1 MKANVHTLLGRMAW
15 IALLGSL
22 LMVSS
27 CKHRGGTAAGGSS
40 VAGGAHSAGLAA
52 KAVDI
57 INANRQTETTLT
69 AKASIKLQA
78 GEKSAGVSGTLR
90 MKRDDVI
97 QLSLAF
103 LGLMEVGRLEITPDY
118 FLLID
123 RMNHQY
129 VRVAYSQ
136 VPFFQQSGIDFHTF
150 QSLFWGELFLPGDA
164 GKAPQSQS
172 YEQEIA
178 GDTLSLTSEVRRQAA
193 LHFVASLSRAL
204 LLQTSVV
211 GSGQPCRPAHVV
223 GLLQLQVFLRQAV
236 PHRHAHEVVGG
247 YAQGTGDAQSEQ
259 PQEQFRLA
267 DPHRSQ
273 YQEIQAGVYREHHQ
287 EARQLVDVTL
297 A

>member
-1 MKANVHTLLGRMAW
+1 MKANIHTLLGRMAW

-27 CKHRGGTAAGGSS
+27 CKHRSGTAAGGSS

-57 INANRQTETTLT
+57 INANRQTETTIT

-178 GDTLSLTSEVRRQAA
+178 GDTLRLTSEVRRQAA

-211 GSGQPCRPAHVV
+211 ARDSHADPLMSWDYSNYKSFCGKQFPTGMLMKLSAGTLKA
-223 GLLQLQVFLRQAV
+223 QVTLSLSNLKNNSDWQTRT
-236 PHRHAHEVVGG
+236 EVNTKKYKQV
-247 YAQGTGDAQSEQ
+247 SIESIIR
-259 PQEQFRLA
+259 RLA
-267 DPHRSQ
+267 S
-273 YQEIQAGVYREHHQ
+273 
-287 EARQLVDVTL
+287 LSM
-297 A
+297 

>member
-1 MKANVHTLLGRMAW
+1 MKANIHTLLGRMAW

-27 CKHRGGTAAGGSS
+27 CKHRGGTVAGGSS

-57 INANRQTETTLT
+57 INANRQTGTTLT

-211 GSGQPCRPAHVV
+211 ARDSHADPLMSWDYSNYKSFCGKQFPTGMLMKLSAGTLKA
-223 GLLQLQVFLRQAV
+223 QVTLSLSNLKNNSDWQTRT
-236 PHRHAHEVVGG
+236 EVNTKKYKQV
-247 YAQGTGDAQSEQ
+247 TIESIIR
-259 PQEQFRLA
+259 RLA
-267 DPHRSQ
+267 S
-273 YQEIQAGVYREHHQ
+273 
-287 EARQLVDVTL
+287 LSM
-297 A
+297 

>member
-1 MKANVHTLLGRMAW
+1 M
-15 IALLGSL
+15 
-22 LMVSS
+22 
-27 CKHRGGTAAGGSS
+27 
-40 VAGGAHSAGLAA
+40 AGGAHSAGLAA

-150 QSLFWGELFLPGDA
+150 QSLFWGELFLLGDA

-178 GDTLSLTSEVRRQAA
+178 GDTLRLTSEVRRQAA

-211 GSGQPCRPAHVV
+211 ARDSHADPLMSWDYSNYKSFCGKQFPTGMLMKLSAGTLKA
-223 GLLQLQVFLRQAV
+223 QVTLSLSNLKNNSDWPTRT
-236 PHRHAHEVVGG
+236 EVNTKKYKQV
-247 YAQGTGDAQSEQ
+247 SIESIIR
-259 PQEQFRLA
+259 RLA
-267 DPHRSQ
+267 S
-273 YQEIQAGVYREHHQ
+273 
-287 EARQLVDVTL
+287 LSM
-297 A
+297 

>member
-1 MKANVHTLLGRMAW
+1 MKANIHTLLGRMAW

-40 VAGGAHSAGLAA
+40 VAGGAHSVGLAA

-211 GSGQPCRPAHVV
+211 ARDSHADPLMSWDYSNYKSFCGKQFPTGMLMKLSAGTLKA
-223 GLLQLQVFLRQAV
+223 QVTLSLSNLKNNSDWQTRT
-236 PHRHAHEVVGG
+236 EVNTKKYKQV
-247 YAQGTGDAQSEQ
+247 SIESIIR
-259 PQEQFRLA
+259 RLA
-267 DPHRSQ
+267 S
-273 YQEIQAGVYREHHQ
+273 
-287 EARQLVDVTL
+287 LSM
-297 A
+297 

>member
-1 MKANVHTLLGRMAW
+1 MKANIHTLLGRMAW

-27 CKHRGGTAAGGSS
+27 CKYRGGTAAGGSS

-211 GSGQPCRPAHVV
+211 ARDSHADPLMSWDYSNYKSFCGKQFPTGMLMKLSAGTLKA
-223 GLLQLQVFLRQAV
+223 QVTLSLSNLKNNSDWQTRT
-236 PHRHAHEVVGG
+236 EVNTKKYKQV
-247 YAQGTGDAQSEQ
+247 SIESIIR
-259 PQEQFRLA
+259 RLA
-267 DPHRSQ
+267 S
-273 YQEIQAGVYREHHQ
+273 
-287 EARQLVDVTL
+287 LSM
-297 A
+297 

>member
-1 MKANVHTLLGRMAW
+1 MKANIHTLLGRMAW

-40 VAGGAHSAGLAA
+40 VTGGAHSAGLAA

-211 GSGQPCRPAHVV
+211 ARDSHADPLMSWDYSNYKSFCGKQFPTGMLMKLSAGTLKA
-223 GLLQLQVFLRQAV
+223 QVTFSLSNLKNNSDWQTRT
-236 PHRHAHEVVGG
+236 EVNTKKYKQV
-247 YAQGTGDAQSEQ
+247 SIESIIR
-259 PQEQFRLA
+259 RLA
-267 DPHRSQ
+267 S
-273 YQEIQAGVYREHHQ
+273 
-287 EARQLVDVTL
+287 LSM
-297 A
+297 

>member
-1 MKANVHTLLGRMAW
+1 MKANIHTLLGCMAW

-27 CKHRGGTAAGGSS
+27 CKHRGGTAAGASS

-211 GSGQPCRPAHVV
+211 ARDSHADPLMSWDYSNYKSFCGKQFPTGMLMKLSAGTLKA
-223 GLLQLQVFLRQAV
+223 QVTLSLSNLKNNSDWQTRT
-236 PHRHAHEVVGG
+236 EVNTKKYKQV
-247 YAQGTGDAQSEQ
+247 SIESIIR
-259 PQEQFRLA
+259 RLA
-267 DPHRSQ
+267 S
-273 YQEIQAGVYREHHQ
+273 
-287 EARQLVDVTL
+287 LSM
-297 A
+297 

>member
-1 MKANVHTLLGRMAW
+1 MKANIHTLLGRMAW

-22 LMVSS
+22 LMVTS
-27 CKHRGGTAAGGSS
+27 CKHRGGTGAGGSS

-193 LHFVASLSRAL
+193 FHFVASLSRAL

-211 GSGQPCRPAHVV
+211 ARDSHADPLMSWDYSNYKSFCGKQFPTGMLMKLSAGTLKA
-223 GLLQLQVFLRQAV
+223 QVTLSLSNLKNNSVWQTRT
-236 PHRHAHEVVGG
+236 EVNTKKYKQV
-247 YAQGTGDAQSEQ
+247 SIESIIR
-259 PQEQFRLA
+259 RLA
-267 DPHRSQ
+267 S
-273 YQEIQAGVYREHHQ
+273 
-287 EARQLVDVTL
+287 LSM
-297 A
+297 

>member
-1 MKANVHTLLGRMAW
+1 M
-15 IALLGSL
+15 
-22 LMVSS
+22 
-27 CKHRGGTAAGGSS
+27 
-40 VAGGAHSAGLAA
+40 AGGAHSAGLAA

-136 VPFFQQSGIDFHTF
+136 VPFFQQSGIGFHTF

-164 GKAPQSQS
+164 GKTPQSQS
-172 YEQEIA
+172 YEQEIV
-178 GDTLSLTSEVRRQAA
+178 GDTLRLTSEVRRQAA

-211 GSGQPCRPAHVV
+211 ARDSHADPLMSWDYSNYKSFCGKQFPTGMLMKLSAGTLKA
-223 GLLQLQVFLRQAV
+223 QVTLSLSNLKNNSDWQTRT
-236 PHRHAHEVVGG
+236 EVNTKKYKQV
-247 YAQGTGDAQSEQ
+247 SIESIIR
-259 PQEQFRLA
+259 RLA
-267 DPHRSQ
+267 S
-273 YQEIQAGVYREHHQ
+273 
-287 EARQLVDVTL
+287 LSM
-297 A
+297 

>member
-1 MKANVHTLLGRMAW
+1 MKANIHTLLGRMAW

-27 CKHRGGTAAGGSS
+27 CKHRSGTAAGGSS

-57 INANRQTETTLT
+57 INANRQTEITLT

-178 GDTLSLTSEVRRQAA
+178 GDTLRLTSEVRRQAA

-211 GSGQPCRPAHVV
+211 ARDSHAEPLMSWDYSNYKSFCGKQFPTGMLMKLSAGTLKA
-223 GLLQLQVFLRQAV
+223 QVTLSLSNLKNNSDWQTRT
-236 PHRHAHEVVGG
+236 EVNTKKYKQV
-247 YAQGTGDAQSEQ
+247 SIESIIR
-259 PQEQFRLA
+259 RLA
-267 DPHRSQ
+267 S
-273 YQEIQAGVYREHHQ
+273 
-287 EARQLVDVTL
+287 LSM
-297 A
+297 

>member
-1 MKANVHTLLGRMAW
+1 MKANIHTLLGRMAW

-27 CKHRGGTAAGGSS
+27 CKHRGGTA
-40 VAGGAHSAGLAA
+40 AGLAA

-178 GDTLSLTSEVRRQAA
+178 GDTLRLTSEVRRQAA

-211 GSGQPCRPAHVV
+211 ARDSHADPLMSWDYSNYKSFCGKQFPTGMLMKLSAGTLKA
-223 GLLQLQVFLRQAV
+223 QVTLSLSNLKNNSDWQTRT
-236 PHRHAHEVVGG
+236 EVNTKKYKQV
-247 YAQGTGDAQSEQ
+247 SIESIIR
-259 PQEQFRLA
+259 RLA
-267 DPHRSQ
+267 S
-273 YQEIQAGVYREHHQ
+273 
-287 EARQLVDVTL
+287 LSM
-297 A
+297 

>member
-1 MKANVHTLLGRMAW
+1 MKANIHTLLGRMAW

-129 VRVAYSQ
+129 VRVAYSL

-211 GSGQPCRPAHVV
+211 ARDSHADPLMSWDYSNYKSFCGKQFPTGMLMKLSAGTLKA
-223 GLLQLQVFLRQAV
+223 QVTLSLSNLKNNSDWQTRT
-236 PHRHAHEVVGG
+236 EVNTKKYKQV
-247 YAQGTGDAQSEQ
+247 SIESIIR
-259 PQEQFRLA
+259 RLA
-267 DPHRSQ
+267 S
-273 YQEIQAGVYREHHQ
+273 
-287 EARQLVDVTL
+287 LSM
-297 A
+297 

>member
-1 MKANVHTLLGRMAW
+1 MKANIHTLLGRMAW

-22 LMVSS
+22 LMVFS

-211 GSGQPCRPAHVV
+211 ARDSHADPLMSWDYSNYKSFCGKQFPTGMLMKLSAGTLKA
-223 GLLQLQVFLRQAV
+223 QVTLSLSNLKNNSDWQTRT
-236 PHRHAHEVVGG
+236 EVNTKKYKQV
-247 YAQGTGDAQSEQ
+247 SIESIIR
-259 PQEQFRLA
+259 RLA
-267 DPHRSQ
+267 S
-273 YQEIQAGVYREHHQ
+273 
-287 EARQLVDVTL
+287 LSM
-297 A
+297 

>member
-1 MKANVHTLLGRMAW
+1 MKANIHTLLGRMVW

-22 LMVSS
+22 LMASS
-27 CKHRGGTAAGGSS
+27 CKHRGGTASGGSS

-193 LHFVASLSRAL
+193 LHFVASLSRAA

-211 GSGQPCRPAHVV
+211 ARDSHADPLMSWDYSNYKSFCGKQFPTGMLMKLSAGTLKA
-223 GLLQLQVFLRQAV
+223 QVTLSLSNLKNNSDWQTRT
-236 PHRHAHEVVGG
+236 EVNTKKYKQV
-247 YAQGTGDAQSEQ
+247 SIESIIR
-259 PQEQFRLA
+259 RLA
-267 DPHRSQ
+267 S
-273 YQEIQAGVYREHHQ
+273 
-287 EARQLVDVTL
+287 LSM
-297 A
+297 

>member
-1 MKANVHTLLGRMAW
+1 MKANIHTLLGRMAW

-27 CKHRGGTAAGGSS
+27 CKHRGGTAAGCSS

-211 GSGQPCRPAHVV
+211 ARDSHADPLMSWDYSNYKSFCGKQFPTGMLMKLSAGTLKA
-223 GLLQLQVFLRQAV
+223 QVTLSLSNLKNNSDWQTRT
-236 PHRHAHEVVGG
+236 EVNTKKYKQV
-247 YAQGTGDAQSEQ
+247 SIESIIR
-259 PQEQFRLA
+259 RLA
-267 DPHRSQ
+267 S
-273 YQEIQAGVYREHHQ
+273 
-287 EARQLVDVTL
+287 LSM
-297 A
+297 

>member
-1 MKANVHTLLGRMAW
+1 MKANIHTLLGRMVW

-27 CKHRGGTAAGGSS
+27 CKHRGGTAAGCSS

-178 GDTLSLTSEVRRQAA
+178 GDTLRLTSEVRRQAA

-211 GSGQPCRPAHVV
+211 ARDSHADPLMSWDYSNYKSFCGKQFPTGMLMKLSAGTLKA
-223 GLLQLQVFLRQAV
+223 QVTLSLSNLKNNSDWQTRT
-236 PHRHAHEVVGG
+236 EVNTKKYKQV
-247 YAQGTGDAQSEQ
+247 SIESIIR
-259 PQEQFRLA
+259 RLA
-267 DPHRSQ
+267 S
-273 YQEIQAGVYREHHQ
+273 
-287 EARQLVDVTL
+287 LSM
-297 A
+297 

>member
-1 MKANVHTLLGRMAW
+1 MNMKRIRTGLCTHMVCLCLLACMMLA
-15 IALLGSL
+15 
-22 LMVSS
+22 SS
-27 CKHRGGTAAGGSS
+27 CRHRKDAASDDSSSS
-40 VAGGAHSAGLAA
+40 VAGLQDAGLAS
-52 KAVDI
+52 KMVQR
-57 INANRQTETTLT
+57 INANRHTEEYLT
-69 AKASIKLQA
+69 AKA
-78 GEKSAGVSGTLR
+78 GVRLESGRNNVSVNGTLR
-90 MKRDDVI
+90 MKRDEVI

-103 LGLMEVGRLEITPDY
+103 LGLMEVGRMEITPDY

-172 YEQEIA
+172 YDQEIA

-211 GSGQPCRPAHVV
+211 ARDSHADPLMSWDYSNYKSFCGKQFPTGMLMKLSAGTLKA
-223 GLLQLQVFLRQAV
+223 QVTLSLSNLKNNSDWQTRT
-236 PHRHAHEVVGG
+236 EVNTKKYKQV
-247 YAQGTGDAQSEQ
+247 SIESIIR
-259 PQEQFRLA
+259 RLA
-267 DPHRSQ
+267 S
-273 YQEIQAGVYREHHQ
+273 
-287 EARQLVDVTL
+287 LSM
-297 A
+297 

>member
-1 MKANVHTLLGRMAW
+1 M
-15 IALLGSL
+15 
-22 LMVSS
+22 
-27 CKHRGGTAAGGSS
+27 
-40 VAGGAHSAGLAA
+40 AGGAHSAGLAA

-90 MKRDDVI
+90 MERDDVI

-150 QSLFWGELFLPGDA
+150 Q
-164 GKAPQSQS
+164 
-172 YEQEIA
+172 
-178 GDTLSLTSEVRRQAA
+178 
-193 LHFVASLSRAL
+193 
-204 LLQTSVV
+204 
-211 GSGQPCRPAHVV
+211 
-223 GLLQLQVFLRQAV
+223 
-236 PHRHAHEVVGG
+236 
-247 YAQGTGDAQSEQ
+247 
-259 PQEQFRLA
+259 
-267 DPHRSQ
+267 
-273 YQEIQAGVYREHHQ
+273 
-287 EARQLVDVTL
+287 
-297 A
+297 

>member
-1 MKANVHTLLGRMAW
+1 MKANIHTLLGRMAW

-27 CKHRGGTAAGGSS
+27 CKHRGGTATGDSS
-40 VAGGAHSAGLAA
+40 VAGGAHSAGLAD
-52 KAVDI
+52 KAVEI
-57 INANRQTETTLT
+57 INANRQKETTLT
-69 AKASIKLQA
+69 AKASIRLQA
-78 GEKSAGVSGTLR
+78 GKKSAGVSGTLR

-103 LGLMEVGRLEITPDY
+103 LGLMEVGRMEITPDY

-164 GKAPQSQS
+164 GKAPQSHNF
-172 YEQEIA
+172 EQQIT
-178 GDTLSLTSEVRRQAA
+178 GDTLRLTSEVRRQAA

-204 LLQTSVV
+204 LMQTSVV
-211 GSGQPCRPAHVV
+211 ARDSHADPLMSWDYSDYKSFCGKQFPTGMLMRLSAGTLKA
-223 GLLQLQVFLRQAV
+223 QVTLNLSNLKNSSDWQTRT
-236 PHRHAHEVVGG
+236 EVNTKKYKQV
-247 YAQGTGDAQSEQ
+247 SIESIIR
-259 PQEQFRLA
+259 RLA
-267 DPHRSQ
+267 S
-273 YQEIQAGVYREHHQ
+273 
-287 EARQLVDVTL
+287 LSM
-297 A
+297 

>member
-1 MKANVHTLLGRMAW
+1 MKANIHTLLGRMAW

-27 CKHRGGTAAGGSS
+27 SKHRGGTAAGGSS

-211 GSGQPCRPAHVV
+211 ARDSHADPLMSWDYSNYKSFCGKQFPTGMLMKLSAGTLKA
-223 GLLQLQVFLRQAV
+223 QVTLSLSNLKNNSDWQTRT
-236 PHRHAHEVVGG
+236 EVNTKKYKQV
-247 YAQGTGDAQSEQ
+247 SIESIIR
-259 PQEQFRLA
+259 RLA
-267 DPHRSQ
+267 S
-273 YQEIQAGVYREHHQ
+273 
-287 EARQLVDVTL
+287 LSM
-297 A
+297 

>member
-1 MKANVHTLLGRMAW
+1 MKANIHTLLGRMAW

-27 CKHRGGTAAGGSS
+27 CKHRGGTAAGGSL

-211 GSGQPCRPAHVV
+211 ARDSHADPLMSWDYSNYKSFCGKQFPTGMLMKLSAGTLKA
-223 GLLQLQVFLRQAV
+223 QVTLSLSNLKNNSDWQTRT
-236 PHRHAHEVVGG
+236 EVNTKKYKQV
-247 YAQGTGDAQSEQ
+247 SIESIIR
-259 PQEQFRLA
+259 RLA
-267 DPHRSQ
+267 S
-273 YQEIQAGVYREHHQ
+273 
-287 EARQLVDVTL
+287 LSM
-297 A
+297 

>member
-1 MKANVHTLLGRMAW
+1 MKANIHTLLGRMAW

-27 CKHRGGTAAGGSS
+27 CKHRGGTAAVGSS

-178 GDTLSLTSEVRRQAA
+178 GDTLRLTSEVRRQAA

-211 GSGQPCRPAHVV
+211 ARDSHADPLMSWDYSNYKSFCGKQFPTGMLMKLSAGTLKA
-223 GLLQLQVFLRQAV
+223 QVTLSLSNLKNNSDWPTRT
-236 PHRHAHEVVGG
+236 EVNTKKYKQV
-247 YAQGTGDAQSEQ
+247 SIESIIR
-259 PQEQFRLA
+259 RLA
-267 DPHRSQ
+267 S
-273 YQEIQAGVYREHHQ
+273 
-287 EARQLVDVTL
+287 LSM
-297 A
+297 

>member
-1 MKANVHTLLGRMAW
+1 MKANIHTLLGRMAW

-27 CKHRGGTAAGGSS
+27 CKHRGGTAAGGFS

-211 GSGQPCRPAHVV
+211 ARDSHADPLMSWDYSNYKSFCGKQFPTGMLMKLSAGTLKA
-223 GLLQLQVFLRQAV
+223 QVTLSLSNLKNNSDWQTRT
-236 PHRHAHEVVGG
+236 EVNTKKYKQV
-247 YAQGTGDAQSEQ
+247 SIESIIR
-259 PQEQFRLA
+259 RLA
-267 DPHRSQ
+267 S
-273 YQEIQAGVYREHHQ
+273 
-287 EARQLVDVTL
+287 LSM
-297 A
+297 

>member
-1 MKANVHTLLGRMAW
+1 MKANIHTLLGRMAW

-178 GDTLSLTSEVRRQAA
+178 GDTLGLTSEVRRQAA

-211 GSGQPCRPAHVV
+211 ARDSHADPLMSWDYSNYKSFCGKQFPTGMLMKLSAGTLKA
-223 GLLQLQVFLRQAV
+223 QVTLSLSNLKNSSDWQTRT
-236 PHRHAHEVVGG
+236 EVNTKKYKQV
-247 YAQGTGDAQSEQ
+247 SIESIIR
-259 PQEQFRLA
+259 RLA
-267 DPHRSQ
+267 S
-273 YQEIQAGVYREHHQ
+273 
-287 EARQLVDVTL
+287 LSM
-297 A
+297 

>member
-1 MKANVHTLLGRMAW
+1 MKANIHTLLGRMAW

-27 CKHRGGTAAGGSS
+27 CKHRGGMGAGGSS

-178 GDTLSLTSEVRRQAA
+178 GDTLRLTSEVRRQAA

-211 GSGQPCRPAHVV
+211 ARDSHADPLMSWDYSNYKSFCGKQFPTGMLMKLSAGTLKA
-223 GLLQLQVFLRQAV
+223 QVTLSLSNLKNNSDWQTRT
-236 PHRHAHEVVGG
+236 EVNTKKYKQV
-247 YAQGTGDAQSEQ
+247 SIESIIR
-259 PQEQFRLA
+259 RLA
-267 DPHRSQ
+267 S
-273 YQEIQAGVYREHHQ
+273 
-287 EARQLVDVTL
+287 LSM
-297 A
+297 

>member
-1 MKANVHTLLGRMAW
+1 MKANIHTLLGRMAW

-27 CKHRGGTAAGGSS
+27 CKHRGGTAAGG
-40 VAGGAHSAGLAA
+40 
-52 KAVDI
+52 
-57 INANRQTETTLT
+57 
-69 AKASIKLQA
+69 
-78 GEKSAGVSGTLR
+78 

-211 GSGQPCRPAHVV
+211 ARDSH
-223 GLLQLQVFLRQAV
+223 
-236 PHRHAHEVVGG
+236 
-247 YAQGTGDAQSEQ
+247 
-259 PQEQFRLA
+259 A
-267 DPHRSQ
+267 DPLMSSVHTAYSVCVGPG
-273 YQEIQAGVYREHHQ
+273 E
-287 EARQLVDVTL
+287 
-297 A
+297 

>member
-1 MKANVHTLLGRMAW
+1 M
-15 IALLGSL
+15 
-22 LMVSS
+22 
-27 CKHRGGTAAGGSS
+27 
-40 VAGGAHSAGLAA
+40 AGGAHSAGLAA

-211 GSGQPCRPAHVV
+211 ARDSHADPLMSWDYSNYKSFCGKQFPTGMLMKLSAGTLKA
-223 GLLQLQVFLRQAV
+223 QVTLSLSNLKNNSDWQTRTEVNTKKYKQV
-236 PHRHAHEVVGG
+236 PIESIIR
-247 YAQGTGDAQSEQ
+247 
-259 PQEQFRLA
+259 RLA
-267 DPHRSQ
+267 S
-273 YQEIQAGVYREHHQ
+273 
-287 EARQLVDVTL
+287 LSM
-297 A
+297 

>member
-1 MKANVHTLLGRMAW
+1 MKANIHTLLGRMAW

-40 VAGGAHSAGLAA
+40 AAGGAHSAGLAA

-178 GDTLSLTSEVRRQAA
+178 GDTLRLTSEVRRQAA

-211 GSGQPCRPAHVV
+211 ARDSHADPLMSWDYSNYKSFCGKQFPTGMLMKLSAGTLKA
-223 GLLQLQVFLRQAV
+223 QVTLSLSNLKNNSDWPTRT
-236 PHRHAHEVVGG
+236 EVNTKKYKQV
-247 YAQGTGDAQSEQ
+247 SIESIIR
-259 PQEQFRLA
+259 RLA
-267 DPHRSQ
+267 S
-273 YQEIQAGVYREHHQ
+273 
-287 EARQLVDVTL
+287 LSM
-297 A
+297 

>member
-1 MKANVHTLLGRMAW
+1 MKANIHTLLGRMVW

-22 LMVSS
+22 LMASS

-172 YEQEIA
+172 YEQEIT

-211 GSGQPCRPAHVV
+211 ARDSHADPLMSWDYSNYKSFCGKQFPTGMLMKLSAGTLKA
-223 GLLQLQVFLRQAV
+223 QVTLSLSNLKNNSDWQTRT
-236 PHRHAHEVVGG
+236 EVNTKKYKQV
-247 YAQGTGDAQSEQ
+247 SIESIIR
-259 PQEQFRLA
+259 RLA
-267 DPHRSQ
+267 S
-273 YQEIQAGVYREHHQ
+273 
-287 EARQLVDVTL
+287 LSM
-297 A
+297 

>member
-1 MKANVHTLLGRMAW
+1 M
-15 IALLGSL
+15 
-22 LMVSS
+22 
-27 CKHRGGTAAGGSS
+27 
-40 VAGGAHSAGLAA
+40 AGGAHSAGLAA

-211 GSGQPCRPAHVV
+211 ARDS
-223 GLLQLQVFLRQAV
+223 
-236 PHRHAHEVVGG
+236 HADPLMSWDYSNYKSFCGG
-247 YAQGTGDAQSEQ
+247 YTQGTGDAQSEQ

>member
-1 MKANVHTLLGRMAW
+1 MKANIHTLLGRMAW

-27 CKHRGGTAAGGSS
+27 CKHRAGTAAGGSS

-178 GDTLSLTSEVRRQAA
+178 GDTLRLTSEVRRQAA

-211 GSGQPCRPAHVV
+211 ARDSHADPLMSWDYSNYKSFCGKQFPTGMLMKLSAGTLKA
-223 GLLQLQVFLRQAV
+223 QVTLSLSNLKNNSDWPTRT
-236 PHRHAHEVVGG
+236 EVNTKKYKQV
-247 YAQGTGDAQSEQ
+247 SIESIIR
-259 PQEQFRLA
+259 RLA
-267 DPHRSQ
+267 S
-273 YQEIQAGVYREHHQ
+273 
-287 EARQLVDVTL
+287 LSM
-297 A
+297 

>member
-1 MKANVHTLLGRMAW
+1 MKANIHTLLGRMAW

-27 CKHRGGTAAGGSS
+27 CKHRGGAAAGGSS

-57 INANRQTETTLT
+57 INANRQTKTTLT

-178 GDTLSLTSEVRRQAA
+178 GDTLRLTSEVRRQAA

-211 GSGQPCRPAHVV
+211 ARDSHADPLMSWDYSNYKSFCGKQFPTGMLMKLSAGTLKA
-223 GLLQLQVFLRQAV
+223 QVTLSLSNLKNNSDWQTRT
-236 PHRHAHEVVGG
+236 EVNTKKYKQV
-247 YAQGTGDAQSEQ
+247 SIESIIR
-259 PQEQFRLA
+259 RLA
-267 DPHRSQ
+267 S
-273 YQEIQAGVYREHHQ
+273 
-287 EARQLVDVTL
+287 LSM
-297 A
+297 